1 MNDNQSTPPSTSWLD
16 TLRSLPGKAL
26 QGIKR
31 LMPGSSSSNE
41 TGPESST
48 SIGTG
53 QSAAP
58 AGGRRRNRKSKK
70 QATKK
75 AGRRRGSRKSSRRS

>member
-31 LMPGSSSSNE
+31 LMPGSSSSNDTGATPSTTIA
-41 TGPESST
+41 TGPT
-48 SIGTG
+48 V
-53 QSAAP
+53 
-58 AGGRRRNRKSKK
+58 GGRRRNRKSKK